1 MFLEIAPGLIKNVLI
16 FKKSKPSRTFTQK
29 LTNFRSWNLVRKQL
43 REVKNQIFK
52 MMLHF
57 KIHKFQK
64 LSECITFYECKSEKL
79 KTFLRNLSY
88 KDENEF
94 KQSELQKSFQSK
106 IFHVT

>member
-64 LSECITFYECKSEKL
+64 LRKL
-79 KTFLRNLSY
+79 NCQNASHFMNV
-88 KDENEF
+88 KDKN
-94 KQSELQKSFQSK
+94 
-106 IFHVT
+106 